1 MGGTGAIVCRAGR
14 AEFKSPFGEAVGE
27 KAAGKAVMIQ
37 EFLPLEEE

>member
-37 EFLPLEEE
+37 EFLPLEED